1 VKDILAKKKN
11 LNEKLLSEYFTKL
24 RPAAENEILI
34 ETSPQYALT
43 SKKLAGTKSKE
54 ENIKMRRRE
63 AEAMKAVN
71 PKIKVIVIF
80 CDPIKRAFS
89 LFSMNVRN
97 NHAQMT
103 TEVGNFDSA
112 VKRGASEARTY
123 GEFVDVIAPFEDV
136 LGKENVLI
144 LDGEL
149 AIRNPNEEFGR
160 ILDFIGVEKRGFE
173 FEIDEQKGFPCLVK
187 PAKR

>member
-1 VKDILAKKKN
+1 MKEILAKKKN
-11 LNEKLLSEYFTKL
+11 LQEKLTSEYFTKL
-24 RPAAENEILI
+24 RAAAENEILI
-34 ETSPQYALT
+34 ETSPQYALS
-43 SKKLAGTKSKE
+43 SKKLDGSRSKE
-54 ENIKMRRRE
+54 DLIKIRRQE
-63 AEAMKAVN
+63 AEAMKVVN
-71 PKIKVIVIF
+71 PKIKVIVLL

-112 VKRGASEARTY
+112 IKRGASEARTY

-160 ILDFIGVEKRGFE
+160 ILDFIGVEKSGFE
-173 FEIDEQKGFPCLVK
+173 FEIDKQKGFPCLIK

>member
-1 VKDILAKKKN
+1 MI
-11 LNEKLLSEYFTKL
+11 KL
-24 RPAAENEILI
+24 RV
-34 ETSPQYALT
+34 
-43 SKKLAGTKSKE
+43 
-54 ENIKMRRRE
+54 RE

-71 PKIKVIVIF
+71 PKIKVIVLL

-97 NHAQMT
+97 HKAQMT
-103 TEVGNFDSA
+103 NEINQFNNA
-112 VKRGASEARTY
+112 IKKGASEARTY
-123 GEFVDVIAPFEDV
+123 GEFVDVIAPFQDV

-144 LDGEL
+144 LDGEF

-160 ILDFIGVEKRGFE
+160 ILDFIGVEKSGFE
-173 FEIDEQKGFPCLVK
+173 FEIDEKKGFPCLVK